1 MRYRRYK
8 ILHLSDGSI
17 PVSPMDEEK
26 KLGTMAKADNPKD
39 WKFMEQSGEVLAN
52 IPDTWKAY
60 PHDTQG
66 MKGIVCMEYHEFKK
80 AESEKEMSHEL
91 VHLAS
96 ACLYLWRHIN
106 DAE

>member
-1 MRYRRYK
+1 MRYQRYK
-8 ILHLSDGSI
+8 VLYLSDGEKVEKVAQI
-17 PVSPMDEEK
+17 P
-26 KLGTMAKADNPKD
+26 TADKPKD

-66 MKGIVCMEYHEFKK
+66 MKDIVCMEYHEFKK

-96 ACLYLWRHIN
+96 ACLYLWRHLN